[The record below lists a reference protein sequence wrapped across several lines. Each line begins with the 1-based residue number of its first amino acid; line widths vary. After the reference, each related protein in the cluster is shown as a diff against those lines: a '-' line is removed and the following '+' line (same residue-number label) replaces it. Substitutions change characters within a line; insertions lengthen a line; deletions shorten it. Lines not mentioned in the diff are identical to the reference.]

1 MGVVIV
7 PWASQ
12 SLVHM
17 LVHAYLIVNYHVQG
31 VSGSVCVFTNPIS
44 LSIVMASLWV
54 QRISNGCGHC
64 ALGVTSV
71 EYMLLHVCN
80 IVCYHVLSGSG
91 SVSVSYEEVFSKNG
105 HLPTKASLAPSFEV
119 QMC

>member
-1 MGVVIV
+1 
-7 PWASQ
+7 
-12 SLVHM
+12 
-17 LVHAYLIVNYHVQG
+17 
-31 VSGSVCVFTNPIS
+31 
-44 LSIVMASLWV
+44 MASLWV

-91 SVSVSYEEVFSKNG
+91 SVSVYTSSISPSIVVAFLKVRREFSQYGRCAQRALCFPQCKVR
-105 HLPTKASLAPSFEV
+105 ASTLYILV
-119 QMC
+119 IRVYV